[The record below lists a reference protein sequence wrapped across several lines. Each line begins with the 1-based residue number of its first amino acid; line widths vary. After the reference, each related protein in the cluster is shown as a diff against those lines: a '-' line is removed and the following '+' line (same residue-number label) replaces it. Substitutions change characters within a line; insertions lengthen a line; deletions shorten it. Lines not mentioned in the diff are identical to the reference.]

1 MSRSNSANISSTA
14 QTNSATDQTNAE
26 NAQNAENA
34 DIGNYESQ
42 LSKYAAENPYTS
54 GGEYQTSQNQTMAAN
69 ADVGSS
75 ALTNQLQTQAQRT
88 GQNAGA
94 ANATAAEA
102 ARQNQRDLSAGEAS
116 DNATRIGNEAGYN
129 QGVVNASEIPAQ
141 LEAGEASAD
150 LDAANNSLGTAQQA
164 SASSP
169 SFWDEI
175 LQGSISA
182 GQAAAGAAAGA
193 AAKGAAGAAAKG
205 CWIAAELY
213 GGWNDPR
220 TIDVRRWLFNDFVKS
235 WYGWI
240 ICSLYEWQGE
250 RVAEWIHRW
259 PMLRRVFL
267 PLFNKALNKARGR

>member
-26 NAQNAENA
+26 NAENAENT
-34 DIGNYESQ
+34 DIGNYEAQ

-54 GGEYQTSQNQTMAAN
+54 GGEYQTSQNKTLAAN

-75 ALTNQLQTQAQRT
+75 ALTNQLETQAERT

-102 ARQNQRDLSAGEAS
+102 ARANQRDLSTAEAA
-116 DNATRIGNEAGYN
+116 DNANRISSEAGYN
-129 QGVVNASEIPAQ
+129 QGVVSASEVPAQ
-141 LEAGEASAD
+141 LKAEEAGTD
-150 LDAANNSLGTAQQA
+150 LGAANNSLGTAQQA

-182 GQAAAGAAAGA
+182 GQAAAGAASGA
-193 AAKGAAGAAAKG
+193 AVRK

-213 GGWNDPR
+213 GGWNDSR

-235 WYGWI
+235 WYGWA
-240 ICSLYEWQGE
+240 ICSVYEWQGE
-250 RVAEWIHRW
+250 RVAGWIHRW
-259 PMLRRVFL
+259 PVLRHIFL
-267 PLFNKALNKARGR
+267 PLFNKALNKARGC